1 MRISIRSSKGGVGK
15 STIAISLAKALAM
28 KGYDVLLMDRDVVG
42 YASYLAGIQG
52 LGLVANLSEGK
63 EIDVIRDFQVGDG
76 SFTVLKYFGDGPR
89 YRPDLGKIHAN
100 KELMNK
106 GWEYYREFLT
116 RKKYSFFIVDNAPM
130 VMPKD
135 EINVYEMEQFTSMFP
150 HVPIKY
156 IMVSDGL
163 KQTIDD
169 NIRYAKSLQSEIGE
183 NLGFVINMIKPDS
196 VSEYRGVIGEIV
208 RDMRF
213 KIGALIPFYSELFQY
228 TGDIQDFPV
237 ITQVKQ
243 LAEKIESGSEGVVE

>member
-1 MRISIRSSKGGVGK
+1 M
-15 STIAISLAKALAM
+15 
-28 KGYDVLLMDRDVVG
+28 
-42 YASYLAGIQG
+42 
-52 LGLVANLSEGK
+52 ANLSEGK